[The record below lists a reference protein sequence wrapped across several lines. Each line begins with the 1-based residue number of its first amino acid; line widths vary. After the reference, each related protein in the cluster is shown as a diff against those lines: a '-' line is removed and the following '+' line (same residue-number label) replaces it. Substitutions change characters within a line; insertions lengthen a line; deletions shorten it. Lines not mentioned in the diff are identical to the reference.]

1 MVKLAMND
9 GTTSGV
15 NSTNSELEW
24 HTLNSSNGLFSL
36 KFPQK
41 IQLIQDGFGGFGDS
55 DGVLCNKNSNWRE
68 VQKGASGNLNLEGCM
83 IYSTLSTNSKINTI
97 DQYSQIFFTESVGD
111 TGDITYQ
118 LINKQKIQLGN
129 NEFIRATYDY
139 KNNLSAYE
147 YVVMSPANK
156 IIHFSFLG
164 KLSEIDTMEQ
174 ILATL
179 VFLSN

>member
-9 GTTSGV
+9 STQLGV

-24 HTLNSSNGLFSL
+24 SNLNSSNGLFSL

-41 IQLIQDGFGGFGDS
+41 IHLIQDGFGGFGDS
-55 DGVLCNKNSNWRE
+55 DGVLCNQNSNWRE
-68 VQKGASGNLNLEGCM
+68 VQEDSSGDLHLEGCI
-83 IYSTLSTNSKINTI
+83 IYSTLSTNGKINTI

-129 NEFIRATYDY
+129 NEFVRAIYDY

-164 KLSEIDTMEQ
+164 GQGEIDTTEE